1 MPHALPDFEALY
13 QRCVARVD
21 VNELVVLLD
30 MVGWDDLGGRVWER
44 AIVVASAQ
52 LRGCGVFTSGKNK
65 SAQLLT
71 AEDGVATKENLSS
84 SKALHPTPWIDSW
97 AKHWYLWNRHMQN
110 PDGLF
115 SVRLA
120 TEQGAEEELIICY
133 ECDADSKSVRKEMR
147 KVAMKMWQA
156 VDAARWTRDGSQKRR
171 TLSCYTVRSNVYRS
185 RKSKESDPVKRGLAW
200 LYRFMCAHIKCYL
213 LLVDDWLATK
223 KGREAHPNDP
233 AVLPRE
239 RDQVWDHHFFIGL
252 FVLPHEH
259 DLSMVPVEM
268 WEEPKPQSSNEGGN
282 EYTPGWYTAAKFA
295 GAPGD
300 EGNESNGGYLRR
312 DSKSKMEEI
321 QFNNLPLP
329 LVCED
334 GKKTVI
340 TFQEN
345 FKQYWKA
352 SMKKR
357 TWNLEVSS
365 LSMRRVDVQA
375 VTKWAQLPHAERWKH
390 TNSDNI
396 NGLWYLTDVKEF
408 LEFFC
413 TNRHTSV
420 RSVFN
425 LNAEIWPNEV
435 RKRQIA
441 DKTPLLQHDLV
452 ARLIQNA
459 MTELE
464 TVLLGALK
472 TNAGWGVD
480 VLKWDLSKHGDTVT
494 ESVKDDKGILT
505 AIKKALRDNPNM
517 LRQRSAQKGT
527 GGWEEY
533 DRRNGTLRSAV
544 YCKLH
549 RDLPPL
555 SREVEDYLDTFQ
567 VPNAKL
573 FFRLVR
579 CNSILALREL
589 ARQVAVKRVD
599 ISRHLETLDTCV
611 QSEVNMIFDR
621 VRENLDVYV
630 GTEDVQRMAETAD
643 EKRRALSETDVLL
656 QMAQELSFQREQK
669 FVVIGDAMRRAP
681 GVELDDA
688 FFEVY
693 DLIFNT

>member
-52 LRGCGVFTSGKNK
+52 LRGSGVFTSGKNDSK
-65 SAQLLT
+65 QLLLP
-71 AEDGVATKENLSS
+71 EDSAATKENLSS

-97 AKHWYLWNRHMQN
+97 AKHWYLWVRHRQN

-133 ECDADSKSVRKEMR
+133 ECDADSKSERKEMR

-223 KGREAHPNDP
+223 KGREAHPDDP

-239 RDQVWDHHFFIGL
+239 RDQVWDHHFFIGV

-259 DLSMVPVEM
+259 DLSMVPADVWNEA
-268 WEEPKPQSSNEGGN
+268 KPQSSNEGGAG
-282 EYTPGWYTAAKFA
+282 YTPGWYTAAKFA

-300 EGNESNGGYLRR
+300 EGNEYNGGYLRR
-312 DSKSKMEEI
+312 TGKTPQEII
-321 QFNNLPLP
+321 QFDNLPLP

-334 GKKTVI
+334 DRSTVI
-340 TFQEN
+340 TFQQD
-345 FKQYWKA
+345 FKRHWKA

-357 TWNLEVSS
+357 AWSLEVSS

-375 VTKWAQLPHAERWKH
+375 VTKWAQLPEGERWKS
-390 TNSDNI
+390 TNSDKI

-420 RSVFN
+420 WTVFN
-425 LNAEIWPNEV
+425 LVPANWPNEV
-435 RKRQIA
+435 RKRQISNT
-441 DKTPLLQHDLV
+441 TPLLQRDSI

-480 VLKWDLSKHGDTVT
+480 VLKWDLSKYGDTVT
-494 ESVKDDKGILT
+494 ETVKDDKGILT
-505 AIKKALRDNPNM
+505 EIKKALRDNPNM

-544 YCKLH
+544 YRKLH
-549 RDLPPL
+549 KDLPEL
-555 SREVEDYLDTFQ
+555 SPEVSDYLDTFQ

-599 ISRHLETLDTCV
+599 ISHHLGTLDTCV

-630 GTEDVQRMAETAD
+630 GTADVQHIADATAD
-643 EKRRALSETDVLL
+643 ETRRAMTETDVLL
-656 QMAQELSFQREQK
+656 KMADELG
-669 FVVIGDAMRRAP
+669 FVHGDRFAALGEAMRRAQ

-693 DLIFNT
+693 DMIF